1 MLEFMYQAPGLS
13 KNLMKHLKYH
23 AITELI
29 LKLINLEDTQEGAGA
44 AMWLKKEGLIDHF
57 FNLLDSSLEPEVH
70 SSASQTLV
78 DIITLTYQ
86 LPVMFDGVV
95 ERSNPNSNTHIL
107 VAEMKSPKLLKQ
119 LFEYMLD
126 RSKPNSSSSLVN
138 GINVLMELTR
148 RYCSE
153 IESAEMQHQEF
164 IAQVQ
169 QGQASP
175 PYPLAERT
183 AILSTELNSLFVE
196 FCTNLPKLGY
206 TLDFPTNCGLQS
218 STMGKQIP
226 LGAERLKI
234 CELFAE
240 FIHLQYLFTSSP
252 LFELMI
258 VPIKNEDGETL
269 PTVAASLMLLGDCF
283 IKESIMERCV
293 VYFN

>member
-1 MLEFMYQAPGLS
+1 MYQFPGLS
-13 KNLMKHLKYH
+13 KNLMKHLKYY
-23 AITELI
+23 AITELV
-29 LKLINLEDTQEGAGA
+29 LKLVNLEDSQEGAGA
-44 AMWLKKEGLIDHF
+44 AMWLKNEGLIEHF

-86 LPVMFDGVV
+86 VPVQPDNSM
-95 ERSNPNSNTHIL
+95 EHSNPNSTTQLL
-107 VAEMKSPKLLKQ
+107 VAEMKNPKLLKQ

-126 RSKPNSSSSLVN
+126 RSKPNSLSSLVN
-138 GINVLMELTR
+138 GINVLMELIR

-153 IESAEMQHQEF
+153 IESAEVQQQEF
-164 IAQVQ
+164 MAQVQ

-183 AILSTELNSLFVE
+183 AILSTELNSLFIE
-196 FCTNLPKLGY
+196 FCKNLPKLGY
-206 TLDFPTNCGLQS
+206 SLDFPKNSDLQS

-240 FIHLQYLFTSSP
+240 FIHLQYLFISSP
-252 LFELMI
+252 LFDLMT

-269 PTVAASLMLLGDCF
+269 PTLAENLLLLSECF
-283 IKESIMERCV
+283 IKESILERCV
-293 VYFN
+293 V